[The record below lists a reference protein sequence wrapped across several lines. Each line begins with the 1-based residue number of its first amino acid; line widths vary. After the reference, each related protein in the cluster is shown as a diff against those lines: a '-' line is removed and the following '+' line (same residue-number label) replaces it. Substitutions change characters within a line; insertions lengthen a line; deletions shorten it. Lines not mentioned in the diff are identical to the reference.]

1 MVGSGQMGQDRNK
14 ATAERLPQCRERQRG
29 TEFDSVGGPSLGQG
43 CFAANEVSAE
53 LKGVQ
58 CSYEVLLL
66 ASVQRP
72 CRYRGREA
80 SGAGGRAG
88 ARTARFCAAPAA
100 APHKS
105 GPPDS

>member
-72 CRYRGREA
+72 TKENKEKRIQTG
-80 SGAGGRAG
+80 
-88 ARTARFCAAPAA
+88 
-100 APHKS
+100 HV
-105 GPPDS
+105 